1 MNGLVWIVELY
12 CVGCGKWLFGWPWRP
27 AGFFSFCVAI
37 RFIQCLME
45 GASAGVWIGV
55 SFFCGLLASGEDMSL
70 GRLSWLHEG
79 WRVDNGG

>member
-1 MNGLVWIVELY
+1 
-12 CVGCGKWLFGWPWRP
+12 
-27 AGFFSFCVAI
+27 
-37 RFIQCLME
+37 ME
-45 GASAGVWIGV
+45 DASVGVWIGV